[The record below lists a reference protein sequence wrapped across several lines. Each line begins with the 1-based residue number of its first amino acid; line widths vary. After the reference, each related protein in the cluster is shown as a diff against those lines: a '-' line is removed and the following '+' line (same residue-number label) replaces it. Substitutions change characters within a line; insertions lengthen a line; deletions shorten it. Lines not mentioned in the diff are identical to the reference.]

1 MNTPTHATAST
12 PSTDETAEYTDRL
25 TLEMPTGNAFDELVL
40 PEFTNT
46 FVPIPEL
53 TRHATGSNLNP
64 LPADQEQTP
73 IREFPAIPT
82 APGAPIQTFDDM
94 LRSAEDSLVAVSRQL
109 FGNDIYEFDDPMDV
123 VDDDAINVDEFEAIN
138 NAIQNGF
145 VNTERGGARKD
156 FH

>member
-1 MNTPTHATAST
+1 
-12 PSTDETAEYTDRL
+12 
-25 TLEMPTGNAFDELVL
+25 
-40 PEFTNT
+40 
-46 FVPIPEL
+46 
-53 TRHATGSNLNP
+53 
-64 LPADQEQTP
+64 
-73 IREFPAIPT
+73 
-82 APGAPIQTFDDM
+82 M
-94 LRSAEDSLVAVSRQL
+94 LRSAEASLVSVSRQL